1 MAENLSKRATRYAL
15 YLPAMQSNSASRLL
29 SLRAKRGDSE
39 RIKALTGKELNWF
52 EPGNRNWSYKWCL
65 SSAGHM
71 AFTNRENAITN
82 RHPDTVVVGDSGGYQ
97 IATGAL
103 SETQAWLAFQN
114 EPEKIV
120 KLWRDSDVKRRI
132 IRWLD
137 AHATYAMT
145 IDMPL
150 WVGMEKNADS
160 SPFYRC
166 SEKQLIDMSVEN
178 LEYLEDIRDKRT
190 GARYL
195 NVLQGFTPVAGDVA
209 GSMAS
214 EERWFDAVKR
224 FELRGWSL
232 GGDVGWR
239 GGIYRVLR
247 RILLLR
253 DAGLLAS
260 PRDWI
265 HVLGVSQM
273 TWAVYL
279 SAIQEGIRNNCNE
292 NFTVSF
298 DSASPF
304 LLGGRFQQY
313 SIPPT
318 ISRNINDWV
327 IRSNRLPTGYHI
339 ANEPGPLPFPAY
351 SPIAGKLTLQDMN
364 PRDDPFE
371 PKTTD
376 GISDEVLVNHNV
388 YVYLKAFLDANEAV
402 FKGQGEAPPQLIEA
416 AKFIEGLFSLKEW
429 ESELNA
435 RKDSLQALLDTSAS
449 TSEFEELR

>member
-1 MAENLSKRATRYAL
+1 MAENLSVKAKRFAL
-15 YLPAMQSNSASRLL
+15 YLPAMQTNSASRLL
-29 SLRAKRGDSE
+29 TLRAKRGDSD

-52 EPGNRNWSYKWCL
+52 EPGNKNWSYKWCL
-65 SSAGHM
+65 ASAGHM
-71 AFTNRENAITN
+71 ASSKRENAITN
-82 RHPDTVVVGDSGGYQ
+82 RHPDTVVLGDSGGYQ

-103 SETQAWLAFQN
+103 AETKQWLVYQN
-114 EPEKIV
+114 EPDEIV
-120 KLWRDSDVKRRI
+120 KLWRDSTVKRQI
-132 IRWLD
+132 IKWLD

-150 WVGMEKNADS
+150 WAGMEKNAET
-160 SPFYRC
+160 SPFYKC
-166 SEKQLIDMSVEN
+166 SERQLIDMSVEN
-178 LEYLEDIRDKRT
+178 LEYLEDVRDKRT

-195 NVLQGFTPVAGDVA
+195 NVLQGFSATPGDIA
-209 GSMAS
+209 ESMAS

-273 TWAVYL
+273 TWAVFL
-279 SAIQEGIRNNCNE
+279 TAIQEGIRKNCNE
-292 NFTVSF
+292 DFTVSF

-313 SIPPT
+313 AIPPQ
-318 ISRNINDWV
+318 ISSNIDDWI
-327 IRSNRLPTGYHI
+327 IRSTLLPMGYHI
-339 ANEPGPLPFPAY
+339 ANEPEPLPFPAD
-351 SPIAGKLTLQDMN
+351 SPIAGKLTLQDLN
-364 PRDDPFE
+364 PRDDAFE

-376 GISDEVLVNHNV
+376 SISDEVLVNHNV
-388 YVYLKAFLDANEAV
+388 YVYLKAFLRANEAV
-402 FKGQGEAPPQLIEA
+402 FNGVGEAPANLIDA
-416 AKFIEGLFSLKEW
+416 ANFIRRLFSMKEW
-429 ESELNA
+429 ESELDA
-435 RKDSLQALLDTSAS
+435 RKDSLQAILDMTASAS
-449 TSEFEELR
+449 ELDDVR